1 MQVQIPL
8 AQWSFIRLYLEHN
21 YCYPNAEYRIVAQ
34 DSSYV
39 TLEFKHSW
47 HVDLIMR
54 KLNA

>member
-21 YCYPNAEYRIVAQ
+21 YCYPNAEYRIVEQ
-34 DSSYV
+34 TTLYV